1 MFQATSA
8 QKMKLGLFLL
18 AAGGLLT
25 VLLVLF
31 AGLSLTSDVDRY
43 RVATADSVSGLRV
56 GATVEL
62 RGVSVGQV
70 ADVELEWRRPDPVVM
85 TIEVAAGTPI
95 PAGAR
100 AVLRMKGVTGL
111 KVVDIE
117 GGDFHG
123 PLRRPGD
130 AIPVGPS
137 ALSDITDQGLALVQ
151 ESRALVKS
159 GARAADRAGDLL
171 GDENRGRVEQILL
184 RGERATADLERA
196 AAQLVETGARLQQV
210 MGGDGARA
218 VADASALLGDARRLM
233 QANRHSITATVDDL
247 REAARSL
254 RHTAELLERD
264 PSRLLFRRKGEER
277 DRR

>member
-18 AAGGLLT
+18 VAGALLAVV
-25 VLLVLF
+25 VLLF
-31 AGLSLTSDVDRY
+31 AGLSLTSEADRY
-43 RVATADSVSGLRV
+43 YVATAESVSGLRV

-62 RGVSVGQV
+62 RGVGVGQV
-70 ADVELEWRRPDPVVM
+70 AEVDLEWKRPQPVIM
-85 TIEVAAGTPI
+85 AIDVAVGTPI

-111 KVVDIE
+111 KYVDIE
-117 GGDFHG
+117 DGDFRG
-123 PLRRPGD
+123 PLRRPGET
-130 AIPVGPS
+130 IPTGPS

-151 ESRALVKS
+151 ESRALVQH
-159 GARAADRAGDLL
+159 GTRVADRAGDLL
-171 GDENRGRVEQILL
+171 GDENRGHLEQILV

-196 AAQLVETGARLQQV
+196 AAQLVRTGARLEQM
-210 MGGDGARA
+210 MGGDGAQA
-218 VADASALLGDARRLM
+218 VSDASALLGDARRLM
-233 QANRHSITATVDDL
+233 QANRHAIGATVGDL

-264 PSRLLFRRKGEER
+264 PSRLLFRRKAEER
-277 DRR
+277 DRP